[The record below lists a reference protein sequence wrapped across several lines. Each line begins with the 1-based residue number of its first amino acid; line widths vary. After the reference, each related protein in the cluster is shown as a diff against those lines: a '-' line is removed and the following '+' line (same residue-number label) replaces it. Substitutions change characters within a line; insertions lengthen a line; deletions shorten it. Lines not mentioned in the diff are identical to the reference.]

1 MNTHAPLHFAR
12 SRHRALVDAW
22 PVRVA
27 TALAIALT
35 LAGCG
40 AKTGLEVPD
49 APPSDAA
56 VDAPRIA
63 MEGGPPPDICIEL
76 PPREPP
82 TEFTV
87 SFITRIS
94 TADVLF
100 LVDVTGSMGEEIE
113 QIRSGLRR
121 TIVPG
126 IAAAIPD
133 VHFSVAQYADFPIAP
148 YGERDDLPFLLRTAS
163 TSDLPQVQSG
173 LDALIV
179 LGGNDGPESGVE
191 ALYLTATGSAAGV
204 LVPPRRCPTGTIGY
218 PCFRREGTRIVVLIT
233 DAPSHNGPGG
243 AEPYGDDVAPMPHTY
258 DQALVAMRA
267 IGAKVLGLYSGF
279 NEDGGRTQLETIA
292 RDTGAVSASGEPIVI
307 DIGSDGAS
315 LGPSVVSAVQTL
327 VDEAPIDITIALEDD
342 PSDDLDALSFVRGVE
357 TVAADPAIGAV
368 QEADRFRAVRPGT
381 RVTFRVRLNNETI
394 ERGVLPR
401 RYRMRVTLVGD
412 AATLLTET
420 NVEVVIPSLD
430 GAGCAP

>member
-1 MNTHAPLHFAR
+1 MNTQAPSHLAR
-12 SRHRALVDAW
+12 TRHRALVDASS
-22 PVRVA
+22 VHVA
-27 TALAIALT
+27 TGLALALT
-35 LAGCG
+35 LGGCG
-40 AKTGLEVPD
+40 AKTGLAVPD
-49 APPSDAA
+49 APPSDAS
-56 VDAPRIA
+56 VDAPRIVD
-63 MEGGPPPDICIEL
+63 GGSPPDICIEL

-100 LVDVTGSMGEEIE
+100 LVDVTGSMGEEID
-113 QIRSGLRR
+113 QIRAGLRR

-148 YGERDDLPFLLRTAS
+148 YGEPDDLPFLLRTPS
-163 TSDLPQVQSG
+163 TSELRDVQLG
-173 LDALIV
+173 LDALVV

-191 ALYLTATGSAAGV
+191 ALYLAATGSSAG
-204 LVPPRRCPTGTIGY
+204 LIVPPRRCAAGTIGY
-218 PCFRREGTRIVVLIT
+218 PCFRREGSRIVVLVT
-233 DAPSHNGPGG
+233 DAASHNGPGG
-243 AEPYGDDVAPMPHTY
+243 AEPYSDDVAPMPHRY

-307 DIGSDGAS
+307 DIGSDGAL

-327 VDEAPIDITIALEDD
+327 VDEAPIDITLALEDD

-368 QEADRFRAVRPGT
+368 QEADRFRGVRPGT

-401 RYRMRVTLVGD
+401 RYRMRATLVGD

-430 GAGCAP
+430 GAGCTP